1 MPVPLPRVC
10 AVLAHELRSPLSVI
24 QGYIRLLQRQRDA
37 DHPDTAMLEAMLQ
50 STARLTAIARQA
62 SDLGL
67 WLTALETTPLP
78 TVSLGDVV
86 DALTERAQNTA
97 SVRIAASDVATA
109 PRLNAES
116 RPLADAVIALAES
129 MARETGEAEI
139 EVSISASTADAATRF
154 VLRPRTYAG
163 PPVSPPSRAAAERAV
178 TFDRGGAGLGLV
190 LASYVLDAHGATV
203 TPDESGHISLQFPP
217 ERGAQ

>member
-37 DHPDTAMLEAMLQ
+37 DHPDTAVLEAMLQ

-67 WLTALETTPLP
+67 WLTALETTPLL

-97 SVRIAASDVATA
+97 SVRIAALDIA
-109 PRLNAES
+109 PARIKAEP
-116 RPLADAVIALAES
+116 RALADAVIALAES
-129 MARETGEAEI
+129 MARETGETEI

-163 PPVSPPSRAAAERAV
+163 PPVSPPSRTAAERAV

-190 LASYVLDAHGATV
+190 FASYVLDAHGATV